1 MKKYTGW
8 LLAIFPFLW
17 VTCTHPSTDEIPTP
31 VAMYPVQFSVRLTKE
46 IVSFPSLRSIPS
58 FSIPEPEPDP
68 GNETEKELSDFCCRM
83 DYLVYPVEKA
93 GTPVK
98 HLQLADGHDP
108 DFGIVYDT
116 LPAGK
121 YRICFLTHSSKEV
134 LLSGGKLTF
143 GEVSDAFHSLLDM
156 TVDGTGVMQED
167 ITLERIVSRIDFRAT
182 DTVPAGAGRVEL
194 EVNHLVPSVNPLT
207 GEGETSLETSLF
219 SYAFQPEDIGKKNF
233 VHSFFTFIPA
243 GDQRLS
249 VKITAYAQN
258 GTILRQQEVV
268 GITPYKNKIVRYSGK
283 LYQAPDHDETFHIS
297 VSGNGEWDGIED
309 NELPD

>member
-17 VTCTHPSTDEIPTP
+17 VTCTPSSTDEIPTP
-31 VAMYPVQFSVRLTKE
+31 VAMYPVQFSVQLTKE
-46 IVSFPSLRSIPS
+46 IIPFPSLRSIPS
-58 FSIPEPEPDP
+58 AIIPEPETPS
-68 GNETEKELSDFCCRM
+68 GGETDKELSDLCCRM
-83 DYLVYPVEKA
+83 DYLVYPAEKS
-93 GTPVK
+93 GIPVK
-98 HLQLADGHDP
+98 HVQLRENSDP

-121 YRICFLTHSSKEV
+121 YRICFLTHSSDEV
-134 LLSGGKLTF
+134 LLSGGKLAF
-143 GEVSDAFHSLLDM
+143 GEVSDAFHGLLDI

-194 EVNHLVPSVNPLT
+194 EVHHLIPSVDPLT
-207 GEGETSLETSLF
+207 GAGDTFSETS
-219 SYAFQPEDIGKKNF
+219 AFTYTFGPEDIGKRNF

-243 GDQRLS
+243 GDEQLS
-249 VKITAYAQN
+249 VKITAYTQN
-258 GTILRQQEVV
+258 GTVLRQQEVA

-283 LYQAPDHDETFHIS
+283 LYHMPDHDETFHIS
-297 VSGNGEWDGIED
+297 VSGNGEWGGVED